1 MYLTNILWGVG
12 VQILLVGM
20 HEDLDL
26 TDTRSELDVDLT
38 DTHSEMDMDLTDTH
52 SELDV
57 DFQLSEGWKIHAQL
71 SPFV

>member
-1 MYLTNILWGVG
+1 
-12 VQILLVGM
+12 M
-20 HEDLDL
+20 HEDLDV

-38 DTHSEMDMDLTDTH
+38 DTR

>member
-1 MYLTNILWGVG
+1 M
-12 VQILLVGM
+12 VGM

-26 TDTRSELDVDLT
+26 TDTRL
-38 DTHSEMDMDLTDTH
+38 EMDMDLTDAR

-57 DFQLSEGWKIHAQL
+57 DFQLSDGWKIHAQL